1 MSGKQ
6 ILVVDDEAGIRE
18 LLFEILNEEGYRVQ
32 LAENAGT
39 AREARQVQRPD
50 LVLLDIW
57 MPDSDGITLLKEWA
71 SSGQLT
77 MPVVMM
83 SGHGTIDT
91 AVEATRIGAFD
102 FLEKPIALQKLLATV
117 NRALARNDAPIKA
130 NIDLSCLGRSSLVQE
145 FSKRLERIA
154 AHRMPLLLLEESGAG
169 AELCARFLH
178 QPNTPWIAP
187 EDTAWLALN
196 PIDVLASARDGVLFI
211 ADAGA
216 LSRIEQK
223 GLLLVLSK
231 VDKYNVQLVVSAQRN
246 LRDLVNAGN
255 FDASLFQ
262 AMSSLALTVPSL
274 HERPE
279 DIPALASAMLAQYLD
294 TAGAPLRHFS
304 TAALNTLRNAAWP
317 GNLRQL
323 ENVVKTLAV
332 TALEEEITREDVE
345 RALQPYAPPEA
356 IAPAATIAFDRSLRE
371 ARDAFERAYFEHHIT
386 LANGNMT
393 RVAERSGLE
402 RTHLYR
408 KLKQLGI
415 RMTKRGEAPE

>member
-18 LLFEILNEEGYRVQ
+18 LLFEILNEEGYRVE

-39 AREARQVQRPD
+39 AREARHSHRPD

-130 NIDLSCLGRSSLVQE
+130 NIDLSCLGRSPLVQE

-178 QPNTPWIAP
+178 QPNTPWVAP

-196 PIDVLASARDGVLFI
+196 PIDVLATARDGVLFI

-216 LSRIEQK
+216 LNRLEQK
-223 GLLLVLSK
+223 GLLLLLSK
-231 VDKYNVQLVVSAQRN
+231 VEKYNVQLVVAAQRN
-246 LRDLVNAGN
+246 LRELVNTGS

-279 DIPALASAMLAQYLD
+279 DIPALASAMLAQYLEA
-294 TAGAPLRHFS
+294 AGAPLKHFS

-345 RALQPYAPPEA
+345 RALQPYASPVT

-371 ARDAFERAYFEHHIT
+371 ARDAFERAYFEHHIA

-415 RMTKRGEAPE
+415 RMNKRGDVE